1 MEKRNEMT
9 IYEKQSRERINYLIA
24 NFCDGSQQ
32 RFCEKTRL
40 NKSSVSQYVNGKN
53 LPGNITSSKIAKVF
67 NVNPAW
73 IMGFD
78 VPMNLPTAPIEPAAV
93 VANPAAG
100 PSSVAPVQ
108 LRPDESEML
117 DKYNLLNDLG
127 RNKAYEYV
135 SDLTENEKYIQG
147 LEESNRVG

>member
-24 NFCDGSQQ
+24 TFCDGSQQ
-32 RFCEKTRL
+32 RFSEKTKL
-40 NKSSVSQYVNGKN
+40 NKASVSQYVNGKN
-53 LPGNITSSKIAKVF
+53 LPGNITSAKIAQVF

-73 IMGFD
+73 VMGFD
-78 VPMNLPTAPIEPAAV
+78 VPMDPPAAPV
-93 VANPAAG
+93 PNSPAAG
-100 PSSVAPVQ
+100 SSSIH
-108 LRPDESEML
+108 LRRDESELL
-117 DKYNLLNDLG
+117 DKYNMLNDLG

-147 LEESNRVG
+147 LEESNKVG